1 MLQQIL
7 SSLDGLTALEQKEVL
22 RVLMSKEDRLA
33 KVKALLGINGTDQD
47 EVLLFVVQT
56 VEDLVLSY
64 INQDT
69 LPAPLENALIV
80 MCVSYYKAAGLGTT
94 QAAVGPV
101 ASVKR
106 GDVTTSFANASG
118 ASGSASTFNLG
129 ADGQDFFGWRTVLNE
144 YRKVRWRSYV
154 REPRRR
160 ARGDRND
167 LRRHRHNQPDGT
179 RDGGEPHHKGRPRCE
194 IL

>member
-94 QAAVGPV
+94 QAGGPV

-144 YRKVRWRSYV
+144 YRKVRW
-154 REPRRR
+154 
-160 ARGDRND
+160 
-167 LRRHRHNQPDGT
+167 
-179 RDGGEPHHKGRPRCE
+179 
-194 IL
+194 

>member
-7 SSLDGLTALEQKEVL
+7 SSLDSLTALEQKEVL

-69 LPAPLENALIV
+69 LPARSEERR
-80 MCVSYYKAAGLGTT
+80 
-94 QAAVGPV
+94 VGKECR
-101 ASVKR
+101 S
-106 GDVTTSFANASG
+106 
-118 ASGSASTFNLG
+118 
-129 ADGQDFFGWRTVLNE
+129 
-144 YRKVRWRSYV
+144 RWSPY
-154 REPRRR
+154 
-160 ARGDRND
+160 
-167 LRRHRHNQPDGT
+167 H
-179 RDGGEPHHKGRPRCE
+179 
-194 IL
+194 

>member
-33 KVKALLGINGTDQD
+33 KVKALLGINGRTRTK
-47 EVLLFVVQT
+47 FFCSSFRRWKT
-56 VEDLVLSY
+56 WSCP

-144 YRKVRWRSYV
+144 YRKVRW
-154 REPRRR
+154 
-160 ARGDRND
+160 
-167 LRRHRHNQPDGT
+167 
-179 RDGGEPHHKGRPRCE
+179 
-194 IL
+194 

>member
-1 MLQQIL
+1 
-7 SSLDGLTALEQKEVL
+7 
-22 RVLMSKEDRLA
+22 MSKEDRLE
-33 KVKALLGINGTDQD
+33 KVKALLGIDGTDQD
-47 EVLLFVVQT
+47 EVLLFVIQT

-106 GDVTTSFANASG
+106 GDVQTSFANASG

-144 YRKVRWRSYV
+144 YRKLRW
-154 REPRRR
+154 
-160 ARGDRND
+160 
-167 LRRHRHNQPDGT
+167 
-179 RDGGEPHHKGRPRCE
+179 
-194 IL
+194 

>member
-94 QAAVGPV
+94 QAAVGPG
-101 ASVKR
+101 R
-106 GDVTTSFANASG
+106 
-118 ASGSASTFNLG
+118 
-129 ADGQDFFGWRTVLNE
+129 
-144 YRKVRWRSYV
+144 V
-154 REPRRR
+154 RE
-160 ARGDRND
+160 AW
-167 LRRHRHNQPDGT
+167 RRHNVLRQCFRRFRIGVD
-179 RDGGEPHHKGRPRCE
+179 
-194 IL
+194 L

>member
-7 SSLDGLTALEQKEVL
+7 SSLDGLTPLEQKEVL
-22 RVLMSKEDRLA
+22 RVLMSKEGRLE
-33 KVKALLGINGTDQD
+33 KVKALLGITGTDQD
-47 EVLLFVVQT
+47 ELLHFVIQP

-64 INQDT
+64 LNQDT
-69 LPAPLENALIV
+69 LPAPLVHALVV

-106 GDVTTSFANASG
+106 GDVQTSFANASG

-144 YRKVRWRSYV
+144 YRKLRW
-154 REPRRR
+154 
-160 ARGDRND
+160 
-167 LRRHRHNQPDGT
+167 
-179 RDGGEPHHKGRPRCE
+179 
-194 IL
+194 

>member
-7 SSLDGLTALEQKEVL
+7 SSLDSLTALEQKEVL

-80 MCVSYYKAAGLGTT
+80 MCVSYYKAAWVVPRP
-94 QAAVGPV
+94 AA
-101 ASVKR
+101 
-106 GDVTTSFANASG
+106 
-118 ASGSASTFNLG
+118 L
-129 ADGQDFFGWRTVLNE
+129 
-144 YRKVRWRSYV
+144 
-154 REPRRR
+154 
-160 ARGDRND
+160 
-167 LRRHRHNQPDGT
+167 
-179 RDGGEPHHKGRPRCE
+179 
-194 IL
+194 

>member
-7 SSLDGLTALEQKEVL
+7 TSLDGLTDLEQKEVL
-22 RVLMSKEDRLA
+22 RVLMSKEDRLE
-33 KVKALLGINGTDQD
+33 KVKALLGIDGPDQD
-47 EVLLFVVQT
+47 EVLLFVIQT

-106 GDVTTSFANASG
+106 GDVQTSFANASG

-144 YRKVRWRSYV
+144 YRKLRW
-154 REPRRR
+154 
-160 ARGDRND
+160 
-167 LRRHRHNQPDGT
+167 
-179 RDGGEPHHKGRPRCE
+179 
-194 IL
+194 

>member
-7 SSLDGLTALEQKEVL
+7 SSLDGLTALEQ
-22 RVLMSKEDRLA
+22 KEDRLA

-144 YRKVRWRSYV
+144 YRKVRW
-154 REPRRR
+154 
-160 ARGDRND
+160 
-167 LRRHRHNQPDGT
+167 
-179 RDGGEPHHKGRPRCE
+179 
-194 IL
+194 

>member
-64 INQDT
+64 INQERF
-69 LPAPLENALIV
+69 PP
-80 MCVSYYKAAGLGTT
+80 
-94 QAAVGPV
+94 
-101 ASVKR
+101 
-106 GDVTTSFANASG
+106 
-118 ASGSASTFNLG
+118 
-129 ADGQDFFGWRTVLNE
+129 
-144 YRKVRWRSYV
+144 RWKT
-154 REPRRR
+154 P
-160 ARGDRND
+160 
-167 LRRHRHNQPDGT
+167 
-179 RDGGEPHHKGRPRCE
+179 
-194 IL
+194 

>member
-101 ASVKR
+101 AS
-106 GDVTTSFANASG
+106 FANASG

-144 YRKVRWRSYV
+144 YRKVRW
-154 REPRRR
+154 
-160 ARGDRND
+160 
-167 LRRHRHNQPDGT
+167 
-179 RDGGEPHHKGRPRCE
+179 
-194 IL
+194 

>member
-69 LPAPLENALIV
+69 LPAPLDNALIV
-80 MCVSYYKAAGLGTT
+80 MCVCYYKAAGLGTT

-106 GDVTTSFANASG
+106 GDVTTSFANASD
-118 ASGSASTFNLG
+118 ATGSASTLNLG
-129 ADGQDFFGWRTVLNE
+129 DEGQDINGWRTDLAA
-144 YRKVRWRSYV
+144 YRKVRR
-154 REPRRR
+154 
-160 ARGDRND
+160 
-167 LRRHRHNQPDGT
+167 
-179 RDGGEPHHKGRPRCE
+179 
-194 IL
+194 

>member
-1 MLQQIL
+1 MLQQL
-7 SSLDGLTALEQKEVL
+7 LTSLDGLSALEQKEAL
-22 RVLMSKEDRLA
+22 RVLMSKDDRLN
-33 KVKALLGINGTDQD
+33 KVKALLGITGEDQD
-47 EVLLFVVQT
+47 ELLLFVIQT

-80 MCVSYYKAAGLGTT
+80 MCVSYYKAAGLGST

-106 GDVTTSFANASG
+106 GDVQTSFANASG

-144 YRKVRWRSYV
+144 YRKLRW
-154 REPRRR
+154 
-160 ARGDRND
+160 
-167 LRRHRHNQPDGT
+167 
-179 RDGGEPHHKGRPRCE
+179 
-194 IL
+194 

>member
-1 MLQQIL
+1 MCI
-7 SSLDGLTALEQKEVL
+7 
-22 RVLMSKEDRLA
+22 RDR
-33 KVKALLGINGTDQD
+33 ALLGINGTDQD

-144 YRKVRWRSYV
+144 YRKVRW
-154 REPRRR
+154 
-160 ARGDRND
+160 
-167 LRRHRHNQPDGT
+167 
-179 RDGGEPHHKGRPRCE
+179 
-194 IL
+194 

>member
-7 SSLDGLTALEQKEVL
+7 ASLDGLTDLEQKDVL
-22 RVLMSKEDRLA
+22 RVLMSKEDRLE
-33 KVKALLGINGTDQD
+33 KVKVLLGIDGTDQD
-47 EVLLFVVQT
+47 EVLLFVIQT

-106 GDVTTSFANASG
+106 GDVQTSFANASG

-144 YRKVRWRSYV
+144 FRRLRW
-154 REPRRR
+154 
-160 ARGDRND
+160 
-167 LRRHRHNQPDGT
+167 
-179 RDGGEPHHKGRPRCE
+179 
-194 IL
+194 

>member
-1 MLQQIL
+1 MLEQIL
-7 SSLDGLTALEQKEVL
+7 SSLDSLTDLEQKEVL
-22 RVLMSKEDRLA
+22 RVLMSKDDRLS
-33 KVKALLGINGTDQD
+33 KVKALLGITGTEKDD
-47 EVLLFVVQT
+47 LIMFVIET

-69 LPAPLENALIV
+69 LPAPLEKPLIV

-106 GDVTTSFANASG
+106 GDVTTSFSNASG

-129 ADGQDFFGWRTVLNE
+129 AEGDDFFGWRTVLNE
-144 YRKVRWRSYV
+144 YRKLRW
-154 REPRRR
+154 
-160 ARGDRND
+160 
-167 LRRHRHNQPDGT
+167 
-179 RDGGEPHHKGRPRCE
+179 
-194 IL
+194 